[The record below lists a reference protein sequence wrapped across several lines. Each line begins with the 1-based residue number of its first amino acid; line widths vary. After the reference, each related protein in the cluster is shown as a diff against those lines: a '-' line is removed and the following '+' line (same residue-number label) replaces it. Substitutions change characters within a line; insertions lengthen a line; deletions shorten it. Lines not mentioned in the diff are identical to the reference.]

1 MTPSLP
7 LFPVFSTDRQDME
20 WALNAMR
27 QNENGFGGIPNLS
40 DDMGIVKL
48 RGLPFGCSKEEII
61 QFFNGMYIY
70 FRKYLCC
77 IDKSVLF
84 AIFKISVTI
93 LL

>member
-1 MTPSLP
+1 
-7 LFPVFSTDRQDME
+7 ME

-61 QFFNGMYIY
+61 LFFNGMYTY
-70 FRKYLCC
+70 VYKYLCC
-77 IDKSVLF
+77 IEKSY
-84 AIFKISVTI
+84 SVCNIQII
-93 LL
+93 LLAFHDNVHW